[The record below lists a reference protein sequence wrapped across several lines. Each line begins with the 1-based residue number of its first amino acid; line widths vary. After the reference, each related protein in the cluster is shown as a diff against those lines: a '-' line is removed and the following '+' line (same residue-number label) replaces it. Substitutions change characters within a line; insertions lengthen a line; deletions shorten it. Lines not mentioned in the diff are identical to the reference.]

1 MTLTDALVDIPVR
14 LDFDAIVPRFSRA
27 VASLDH
33 AATAELDRVG
43 IDRQL
48 REMVRLR
55 ASQING
61 CVYCVDLHSKDAR
74 TAGVTEQKLHAI
86 AVWRDSGLF
95 TAAERAVLHLTE
107 SITRLSETHVPE
119 EDLAAVT
126 ARFGEE
132 RTAALVSLII
142 VINVWDAIGVTTRCW
157 PVARDQA

>member
-1 MTLTDALVDIPVR
+1 MTITDALVDIPVH
-14 LDFDAIVPRFSRA
+14 LDFEAIVPRFSRA

-74 TAGVTEQKLHAI
+74 TAGVTEQKLHAV

-95 TAAERAVLHLTE
+95 TAGERAVLHLTE

-119 EDLAAVT
+119 EDLAAV
-126 ARFGEE
+126 AAVFGEE

>member
-1 MTLTDALVDIPVR
+1 MTITDALVDIPVR

-33 AATAELDRVG
+33 AATAELDRV
-43 IDRQL
+43 DFDPQL
-48 REMVRLR
+48 RELVRLR
-55 ASQING
+55 ASQMNG

-74 TAGVTEQKLHAI
+74 TAGVSEQKLHAV

-95 TAAERAVLHLTE
+95 TAAERAALHLTE

-119 EDLAAVT
+119 EDVT
-126 ARFGEE
+126 AATAIFGEE
-132 RTAALVSLII
+132 RTAALISLII

-157 PVARDQA
+157 PVARDAA

>member
-74 TAGVTEQKLHAI
+74 TAGVTEQKLHAV

>member
-1 MTLTDALVDIPVR
+1 MTITDALVDIPVR
-14 LDFDAIVPRFSRA
+14 LDFEAIVPRFSRA

-74 TAGVTEQKLHAI
+74 TAGVTEQKLHAV

-95 TAAERAVLHLTE
+95 TAGERAALHLTE

-126 ARFGEE
+126 AVFGEE

>member
-61 CVYCVDLHSKDAR
+61 CVYCVDLHSKDAH
-74 TAGVTEQKLHAI
+74 TAGITEQKLHAV

>member
-74 TAGVTEQKLHAI
+74 TAGVTEQKLHAV

-157 PVARDQA
+157 PVARD

>member
-1 MTLTDALVDIPVR
+1 MTITDALVDIPVR
-14 LDFDAIVPRFSRA
+14 LDFEAIVPRFSRA

-74 TAGVTEQKLHAI
+74 TAGVTEQKLHAV

-95 TAAERAVLHLTE
+95 TAGERAVLHLTE

-119 EDLAAVT
+119 EDLAAV
-126 ARFGEE
+126 AAVFGEE